1 MSDISN
7 RIMTHPRLLGFRTSS
22 ALRASTTLH
31 FRYRSGHI
39 TGGYGATGLADPS
52 PKLPYRATSHTRQTL
67 YVIMKEKCLVVQK
80 NVRLPLLVLIVL
92 FSPFVSCSTVL
103 YGGILGVHLFH
114 NIP

>member
-67 YVIMKEKCLVVQK
+67 GEIRSGSNKKVTFI
-80 NVRLPLLVLIVL
+80 
-92 FSPFVSCSTVL
+92 
-103 YGGILGVHLFH
+103 
-114 NIP
+114 